1 MTINLTQAKKEQ
13 ILDNMIQLHSNMS
26 EAECVDIRSYCFF
39 SKQLPKLVEKI
50 YKKSH
55 IWSRQRMAT
64 GVRIHH
70 KT

>member
-39 SKQLPKLVEKI
+39 SKQLLKLVEKI
-50 YKKSH
+50 YKKSPYLV
-55 IWSRQRMAT
+55 T
-64 GVRIHH
+64 PEDGDGGEDPP
-70 KT
+70 